1 MPSKVRICF
10 QKTTNSNKYLPKTTN
25 QVQNR
30 YLDFLID
37 PSFQEVNSLF
47 VLPFEND
54 NGRKSH
60 KQYYLPT
67 VKIKDC
73 NFMIDGRNFFNQPIK
88 NDLKSVC

>member
-1 MPSKVRICF
+1 M
-10 QKTTNSNKYLPKTTN
+10 
-25 QVQNR
+25 QNR

-37 PSFQEVNSLF
+37 PSFQEVNRLF

-54 NGRKSH
+54 NGRKNH

-73 NFMIDGRNFFNQPIK
+73 DFMIDGRNFFNQPIK

>member
-1 MPSKVRICF
+1 M
-10 QKTTNSNKYLPKTTN
+10 
-25 QVQNR
+25 QNR

-37 PSFQEVNSLF
+37 PSFQEVNRLF

-60 KQYYLPT
+60 KQYYLST